1 MKRARIVLDYP
12 IKMEKSWCWRDDWVT
27 GYDSAY
33 GLLSKFGKLNA
44 MGAKELA
51 ELFIDRNCGQR
62 VAILRAPKVDLR
74 SGQLFDL
81 KEMAGVLR
89 IDQERLKQAFLLD
102 QLSNSRRKSSTVL
115 RWCPSCARSGFHPSV
130 FQLDLLRVCP
140 THGQLIRSRCPK
152 CKASIPYRLQA
163 DVFSEPFCCSACHTD
178 LAPVLRNC
186 RTRSLKLRESETSWI
201 NSMVELCEFEDRM
214 VPIRLDLNRRRRS
227 LGVGE
232 VAFAQPDWRRDE
244 SEYIGFIKK
253 VLEDLECECR
263 GTQRKLP
270 FDTVAVTTMRAPATA
285 RQPGDERRRRVRRT
299 KAPIEVETSLILK
312 RGWDARLRASY
323 LVYSSVRRYLWR
335 HVVAGHHACICSAG
349 SHLWWHMEG
358 EKTTGF
364 CPVAEAFLRW
374 RMHWEACGTPRY
386 LMAPMRKDPLG
397 IAAWMGADA
406 PICPQ
411 GWAWETEQWVSDHV
425 LAHACF
431 GSFREYLDMAL
442 RNNEKNKIVWNGHAL
457 TGRYDTY
464 WAVTGRN
471 TSESPI
477 RIYEQQRAM
486 AELKSL
492 VNLQPTGKVHLHEHR
507 VRLSLI
513 CR

>member
-1 MKRARIVLDYP
+1 
-12 IKMEKSWCWRDDWVT
+12 
-27 GYDSAY
+27 
-33 GLLSKFGKLNA
+33 
-44 MGAKELA
+44 MGARELA
-51 ELFIDRNCGQR
+51 ELFIDRDCGQR
-62 VAILRAPKVDLR
+62 TAILRGPKVDLR
-74 SGQLFDL
+74 SGKLFDL
-81 KEMAGVLR
+81 KEMARVLR
-89 IDQERLKQAFLLD
+89 IDQSRLRQAFMLD

-115 RWCPSCARSGFHPSV
+115 RWCPSCARSGFHASV

-178 LAPVLRNC
+178 LAPVLRNG
-186 RTRSLKLRESETSWI
+186 RTRSLTLRDSETAWI
-201 NSMVELCEFEDRM
+201 DSMVELCEFEDKM
-214 VPIRLDLNRRRRS
+214 VPLRLELNRRRRA

-263 GTQRKLP
+263 GAQRKLA
-270 FDTVAVTTMRAPATA
+270 FETVAVTTMRAPATA
-285 RQPGDERRRRVRRT
+285 RHPGDERRRRARRT
-299 KAPIEVETSLILK
+299 KPPVDVETSSILK
-312 RGWDARLRASY
+312 RGWDARLRSSY

-335 HVVAGHHACICSAG
+335 HVVQHHHACISSAG

-358 EKTTGF
+358 EKTTAF

-374 RMHWEACGTPRY
+374 RMQWEACGTPRY

-431 GSFREYLDMAL
+431 GSFREYLDKAID
-442 RNNEKNKIVWNGHAL
+442 NNSKNKVLWNSHAL

-471 TSESPI
+471 TPESPI
-477 RIYEQQRAM
+477 RLYEQQRAPE
-486 AELKSL
+486 ELHAL
-492 VNLQPTGKVHLHEHR
+492 VKLQPVGRAHLREHL
-507 VRLSLI
+507 VRLSLV